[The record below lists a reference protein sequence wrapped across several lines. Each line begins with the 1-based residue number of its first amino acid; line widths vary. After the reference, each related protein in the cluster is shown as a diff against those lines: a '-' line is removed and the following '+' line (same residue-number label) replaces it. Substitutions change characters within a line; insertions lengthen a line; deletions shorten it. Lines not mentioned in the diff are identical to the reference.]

1 VSRLQVAV
9 LLGAAPEPPPG
20 IDRTAYRRALA
31 GDVYDL
37 AHNLASVTAVLA
49 ATAADEPL
57 ARDLAWPGTPVHV
70 LHTPDPASPAAL
82 LETLDALASAGAEL
96 GVVLTA
102 DAPDLPGL
110 LVGKL
115 FSALEDAPCA
125 VCPSDDGAL
134 VGLSVALPAPEWL
147 RASGI
152 GLDTEQAVARLH
164 DVAPHRG
171 VVVGPG
177 WHRTRRPV
185 DVGRLDPGL
194 EGWDATRA
202 LLGG

>member
-20 IDRTAYRRALA
+20 VDATAYRRALA

-37 AHNLASVTAVLA
+37 AHNLASVTASISS
-49 ATAADEPL
+49 TPADEAL
-57 ARDLAWPGTPVHV
+57 ARDLAWPGTPVH
-70 LHTPDPASPAAL
+70 LLRTLDPSSPGAL
-82 LETLDALASAGAEL
+82 VETLDALADDGAEL
-96 GVVLTA
+96 AAVLAA

-125 VCPSDDGAL
+125 VCPADDGAL
-134 VGLSVALPAPEWL
+134 VGLSVSLPVPSWL
-147 RASGI
+147 RDSGVA
-152 GLDTEQAVARLH
+152 LDTEAAVRRLH
-164 DVAPHRG
+164 HAAPRHA

-185 DVGRLDPGL
+185 DVGRLDPRL

>member
-20 IDRTAYRRALA
+20 IDPAAYRRALA
-31 GDVYDL
+31 GDVYDTV
-37 AHNLASVTAVLA
+37 HNLATVTALLVVCA
-49 ATAADEPL
+49 EDEAL
-57 ARDLAWPGTPVHV
+57 GHDLVWPGEPVHV
-70 LHTPDPASPAAL
+70 LDIPDATGPLAL
-82 LETLDALASAGAEL
+82 VGALDAMAASGADL
-96 GVVLTA
+96 GVVVTA

-125 VCPSDDGAL
+125 VCPAGDGTL
-134 VGLSVALPAPEWL
+134 VALSAVLPVPEWL
-147 RASGI
+147 RCSGVA
-152 GLDTEQAVARLH
+152 LDTEAALDRLH
-164 DVAPHRG
+164 ASAPPTS
-171 VVVGPG
+171 VVIGAG
-177 WHRTRRPV
+177 WHRLRRGV
-185 DVGRLDPGL
+185 DIERLDLRL